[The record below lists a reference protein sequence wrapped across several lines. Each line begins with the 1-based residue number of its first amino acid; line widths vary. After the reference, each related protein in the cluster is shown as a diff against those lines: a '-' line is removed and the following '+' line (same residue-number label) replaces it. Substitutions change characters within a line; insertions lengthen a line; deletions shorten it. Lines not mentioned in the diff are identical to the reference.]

1 MTDYATLRQRHVA
14 EFRALVP
21 EHLERIAWPVERIR
35 AERQRRLRTLLGV
48 AKARLSWHRQRLAGI
63 DPETATEADLS
74 RIPPMTK
81 DDMMENLDGIF
92 TDPRLS
98 RGLVEAHLETLTDDA
113 YLLDEFH
120 VFASGGSSGRRGVF
134 VWDWN
139 GWLWFAL
146 ALARF
151 WVRERAEHPG
161 LGLDAVEAVVAAD
174 KASHMTGAATFSSPT
189 VARFPATLSLQEI
202 VAGLNRVQPA
212 ILRGYPTA
220 GGARGRGPGR
230 TAPYRTRSGARSQ
243 RALAARNAASHRGG
257 MGPTGRQR
265 VWNDGGGVR
274 DVVWEGARHAP
285 E

>member
-48 AKARLSWHRQRLAGI
+48 AKVRSSWHRQRLADI

-74 RIPPMTK
+74 RILPMTK
-81 DDMMENLDGIF
+81 DDMMQNLDGIF
-92 TDPRLS
+92 TDTRLS
-98 RGLVEAHLETLTDDA
+98 RGQVEAHLETLSSDA
-113 YLLDEFH
+113 YLLDQFH

-139 GWLWFAL
+139 GWLWFQL

-151 WVRERAEHPG
+151 WMRESAEHTG
-161 LGLDAVEAVVAAD
+161 LGPDASEAVVAAD
-174 KASHMTGAATFSSPT
+174 
-189 VARFPATLSLQEI
+189 
-202 VAGLNRVQPA
+202 
-212 ILRGYPTA
+212 
-220 GGARGRGPGR
+220 
-230 TAPYRTRSGARSQ
+230 RSQ
-243 RALAARNAASHRGG
+243 RALAARNAASHREGL
-257 MGPTGRQR
+257 GPTGRQR

-274 DVVWEGARHAP
+274 DVVWKGARHAP